1 MEYQR
6 VTDYCEGGE
15 NHEHGLRI
23 TIKPTDGKQITLQLK
38 SKGRM
43 NTGSYCFLE
52 MERYTLPQYKYQSQ
66 IDRELC
72 KIDRETCRS
81 ASFDYNRE
89 TWEAY
94 KEYIFTQI
102 SPEQK
107 IEYEAHW
114 AKPVEPIKEPIKANY
129 NTVDFK
135 RTDKW
140 NVVLDINGKTITL
153 PLTTTAN
160 PFTSYD
166 CPSNGPIN
174 FHRILDGEVI
184 LFVRQHP
191 CEQPPIGSRRCE
203 TGEYDQYLYTQV
215 KAGTLPVKDDDV
227 NVAVWEAFMGYI
239 ATSKL

>member
-6 VTDYCEGGE
+6 ITDYYEGGE
-15 NHEHGLRI
+15 NNKYGLRI
-23 TIKPTDGKQITLQLK
+23 TVCAPGGKPVTLQLK
-38 SKGRM
+38 SSGRM
-43 NTGSYCFLE
+43 NSGSYCFLE
-52 MERYTLPQYKYQSQ
+52 MERHSLPQYKYQSQ
-66 IDRELC
+66 IDRELY
-72 KIDRETCRS
+72 RRGTS
-81 ASFDYNRE
+81 YDYNRE

-94 KEYIFTQI
+94 KTHIFAQI
-102 SPEQK
+102 SPEQRT
-107 IEYEAHW
+107 EYEEYW
-114 AKPVEPIKEPIKANY
+114 AKPIDPIKEPIKEQIKANY

-135 RTDKW
+135 HTDKW
-140 NVVLDINGKTITL
+140 NVVLDINGKTVTL

-184 LFVRQHP
+184 LFVRQNP
-191 CEQPPIGSRRCE
+191 CEQPPTGSRRCG

-215 KAGTLPVKDDDV
+215 KAGTLPEKQDDV
-227 NVAVWEAFMGYI
+227 NVAVWEAFMAYI

>member
-6 VTDYCEGGE
+6 ITDFYEGGE
-15 NHEHGLRI
+15 NHKSGLRI
-23 TIKPTDGKQITLQLK
+23 TIKTTDGKTITLQLK
-38 SKGRM
+38 SKGIM
-43 NTGSYCFLE
+43 NSGSYCFLE
-52 MERYTLPQYKYQSQ
+52 MERRTLPQYKYQSQ

-72 KIDRETCRS
+72 RVGTL
-81 ASFDYNRE
+81 FDYNRE

-94 KEYIFTQI
+94 KEYIFAQI
-102 SPEQK
+102 SPEQR
-107 IEYEAHW
+107 IEYEAYW
-114 AKPVEPIKEPIKANY
+114 AKPISPIKANY
-129 NTVDFK
+129 NTVDFT

-140 NVVLDINGKTITL
+140 NVVLDINGKTVTL
-153 PLTTTAN
+153 PLTTTVN

-184 LFVRQHP
+184 LFVRQNP
-191 CEQPPIGSRRCE
+191 CEQPPTGSRRCG

-215 KAGTLPVKDDDV
+215 KAGTLPVKNDDV
-227 NVAVWEAFMGYI
+227 NVAVWEAFIAYI